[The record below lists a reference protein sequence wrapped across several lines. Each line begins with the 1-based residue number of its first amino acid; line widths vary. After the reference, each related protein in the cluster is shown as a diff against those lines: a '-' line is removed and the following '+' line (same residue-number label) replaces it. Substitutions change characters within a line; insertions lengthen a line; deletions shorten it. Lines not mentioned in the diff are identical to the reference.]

1 MIGIIVILVACVVV
15 GIAMAKFL
23 KNREERDIVKRMQT
37 PIEEIEKFTGLQYM
51 DGLKGVEVKSFFN
64 IYANTDKLIIRSD
77 SVTGKGLKKVFEIP
91 SERIKQYAVITE
103 KEIKQSKKSVVGRAV
118 VGGLLLGGI
127 GAVVGGMSALPGDGV
142 KEGKEQLF
150 FIINYIDA
158 NGEVAAISFLLPSF
172 IKDPEIFD
180 DEVAKFSELAG
191 IKYVKAEE
199 RRKEDGT
206 VIL

>member
-64 IYANTDKLIIRSD
+64 LYANTDKLIIRSD

>member
-64 IYANTDKLIIRSD
+64 LYANKDKLIIRSD
-77 SVTGKGLKKVFEIP
+77 SVTGKGLEKVFEIP

-172 IKDPEIFD
+172 FKDPIIFD

-206 VIL
+206 VVL

>member
-1 MIGIIVILVACVVV
+1 
-15 GIAMAKFL
+15 
-23 KNREERDIVKRMQT
+23 
-37 PIEEIEKFTGLQYM
+37 
-51 DGLKGVEVKSFFN
+51 
-64 IYANTDKLIIRSD
+64 
-77 SVTGKGLKKVFEIP
+77 
-91 SERIKQYAVITE
+91 
-103 KEIKQSKKSVVGRAV
+103 
-118 VGGLLLGGI
+118 
-127 GAVVGGMSALPGDGV
+127 MSALPGDGV

-172 IKDPEIFD
+172 IKDPIIFD

-206 VIL
+206 VVL